1 MTLKEMARQKMTQRK
16 KSNIVKQES
25 RRNSSMV
32 WLASLVLLGLS
43 FSLSASAQDQD
54 QDYVGE
60 IQTQTPAP
68 DTQTQTPSSGAQ
80 TTTTT
85 TVHATTPPSNLDTAG
100 HPEAT
105 EGGFH
110 FSVSPYLW
118 FAGNRGTVGALGRDV
133 GVHASAGDLLSHFDI
148 GLMGAA
154 EARFNRFVLNG
165 DMIWMRV
172 SDSKAVPFPALGATS
187 ADARVGQFIWTSKVG
202 YRVINAKKFKADANV
217 GVRYWHLGQELN
229 FNPSVLGI
237 NFNGSQSW
245 ADVLVGGRVQLPMGR
260 KVVIDLLG
268 DVGGWGASAKLDY
281 QFATLLSYKFCSKW
295 ALTAGYRYLSVD
307 YRPTNL
313 SIYNT
318 ITSGGLIGI
327 TYSFK

>member
-1 MTLKEMARQKMTQRK
+1 MTLEKMTRQKMTQRK
-16 KSNIVKQES
+16 KSNIAKQES
-25 RRNSSMV
+25 CRNNQSRRYSSMV
-32 WLASLVLLGLS
+32 GLASLVLLGLS

-54 QDYVGE
+54 QDYVGK
-60 IQTQTPAP
+60 IHQQTFAA
-68 DTQTQTPSSGAQ
+68 DTQTQ

-85 TVHATTPPSNLDTAG
+85 TIQATTPPDA
-100 HPEAT
+100 AD

-110 FSVSPYLW
+110 LSLSPYLW
-118 FAGNRGTVGALGRDV
+118 FAGSRGTVGALGRDT
-133 GVHASAGDLLSHFDI
+133 GVHASAGDLLDHLDI

-154 EARFNRFVLNG
+154 EARYNRFVLSG
-165 DMIWMRV
+165 DMIWIRV

-187 ADARVGQFIWTSKVG
+187 ADVRVGQFIWTSKLG
-202 YRVINAKKFKADANV
+202 YRVINAKRFKADANV
-217 GVRYWHLGQELN
+217 GVRYWHLGQTLN
-229 FNPSVLGI
+229 FNPSALGL

-268 DVGGWGASAKLDY
+268 DVGGWDASAKLDY
-281 QFATLLSYKFCSKW
+281 QFATLLTYKFCPKW
-295 ALTAGYRYLSVD
+295 AVTAGYRYLFID

-313 SIYNT
+313 SVYNT

-327 TYSFK
+327 TYTFK